1 LLPFSSF
8 AIVILPARRETPW
21 GREAEAEILEGTDE
35 PGWGVGVAPEGGL
48 CRREAAD
55 VGRPN
60 LLVVELVDEPVPSS
74 TDERGGG
81 YREKR
86 GA

>member
-8 AIVILPARRETPW
+8 ADSPRPARNTW
-21 GREAEAEILEGTDE
+21 GGRPKPRFSKGTDE

-60 LLVVELVDEPVPSS
+60 LLVVELVDELVPSS

-81 YREKR
+81 YREKH
-86 GA
+86 GS